1 MYYSKLQYSLN
12 CIPNKNKLKVGY
24 NYPASFCVRCK
35 TCWWDAGN
43 PAFTIWTSFNKPPIP
58 PWLSLVYWQLFLYL
72 HKSLIVLF
80 TFAQVCSMLSLD
92 FPGIIG
98 YS

>member
-1 MYYSKLQYSLN
+1 MYYFKLLYSLN

-43 PAFTIWTSFNKPPIP
+43 PSFTIWTSFNKLYTWETDIKLFSQPPIP
-58 PWLSLVYWQLFLYL
+58 PWLSHVY
-72 HKSLIVLF
+72 
-80 TFAQVCSMLSLD
+80 
-92 FPGIIG
+92 
-98 YS
+98 